1 MGYLEGITIS
11 ICINIVCVCG
21 IAILTGYMGLFSMG
35 HASFLCLGAY
45 ASACLTKYTGIN
57 FYLSLF
63 AAGTVAAV
71 GSLVIGI
78 PTLRGKISSD
88 CFTIAT
94 LGYGEAIR
102 ILIANVGTETLGGA
116 LGLRGITEFTTLPRA
131 ILIAVVVI
139 FLTRNY
145 AKSQHGRIALAI
157 RDHADASEL
166 LGVNI
171 FKEKLKALA
180 ISAFFC
186 GVGGGMMAHYYMY
199 IVPNIFGSTMSNNLL
214 TSVVLGGISSIS
226 GPATATSLLTAMPEL
241 FRFFDNWR
249 LTFYGLVL
257 IIIMRLR
264 PEGLFA
270 YKEYSTIFINLFRKI
285 KRGAAKRTGGDL
297 TDKGRMGE

>member
-1 MGYLEGITIS
+1 MGYLEGISIS

-21 IAILTGYMGLFSMG
+21 LAILTGYMGLFSMG
-35 HASFLCLGAY
+35 HACFLCMGAY
-45 ASACLTKYTGIN
+45 ASACLTKYLGCN
-57 FYLSLF
+57 FYLALL
-63 AAGTVAAV
+63 AGGAVAGL
-71 GSLVIGI
+71 GSLIIGI

-94 LGYGEAIR
+94 LGYGEAVR
-102 ILIANVGTETLGGA
+102 ILISNVGTKVLGGA
-116 LGLRGITEFTTLPRA
+116 LGLRSIPALTTLPRA
-131 ILIAVVVI
+131 ILLAVIAI

-171 FKEKLKALA
+171 FKEKLKALV

-186 GVGGGMMAHYYMY
+186 GVGGGMMAHYYVY
-199 IVPNIFGSTMSNNLL
+199 IVPNIFGGTMSNNLL
-214 TSVVLGGISSIS
+214 TSVVLGGVSSIT
-226 GPATATSLLTAMPEL
+226 GPAVATSALTAMPEI

-249 LTFYGLVL
+249 LTIYGLVL
-257 IIIMRLR
+257 IVIMRLR

-270 YKEYSTIFINLFRKI
+270 YKELSTSVVRLVRKVKEKYI
-285 KRGAAKRTGGDL
+285 SVKHAEVYGKRGK
-297 TDKGRMGE
+297 

>member
-1 MGYLEGITIS
+1 MGYIEGISIS

-35 HASFLCLGAY
+35 HACFLCLGAY
-45 ASACLTKYTGIN
+45 TAACLTKYLGVNYYLALLAGGAVAGI
-57 FYLSLF
+57 
-63 AAGTVAAV
+63 A
-71 GSLVIGI
+71 SLVIGI

-94 LGYGEAIR
+94 LGFGEAVR
-102 ILIANVGTETLGGA
+102 ILISTVGTSILGGA
-116 LGLRGITEFTTLPRA
+116 TGLSGLKQYTTLTSS
-131 ILIAVVVI
+131 IVIAVLAI

-171 FKEKLKALA
+171 FREKLKALV

-186 GVGGGMMAHYYMY
+186 GVGGGMMAHYYVY
-199 IVPNIFGSTMSNNLL
+199 IVPNIFGGTMSNNLL
-214 TSVVLGGISSIS
+214 TSVVLGGVSSIT
-226 GPATATSLLTAMPEL
+226 GPSIATAVLTAMPEA
-241 FRFFDNWR
+241 FRFLANWR
-249 LTFYGLVL
+249 LTIYGLVL
-257 IIIMRLR
+257 IAIMRLR

-270 YKEYSTIFINLFRKI
+270 YKEIFTPFVKLFGLIRRRI
-285 KRGAAKRTGGDL
+285 REKRNQ
-297 TDKGRMGE
+297 KGTC